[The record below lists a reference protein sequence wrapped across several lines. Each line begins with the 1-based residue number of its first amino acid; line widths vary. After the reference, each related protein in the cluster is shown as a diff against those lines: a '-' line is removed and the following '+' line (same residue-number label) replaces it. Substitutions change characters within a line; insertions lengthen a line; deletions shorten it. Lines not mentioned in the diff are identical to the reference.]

1 MFLNFLFITFIV
13 GAVVFF
19 AAAWKVADG
28 IIQSPRELRPDDWIT
43 AGLHPEFVQFQ
54 ATDNVTLAG
63 AFLPGSTRATVILL
77 HGYGHSKTQL
87 IPQAKLLHDAGFNTF
102 LFDFRGSGESGGEF
116 ITFGEEETRDLA
128 GAVRY
133 VHTRQDVDH
142 NRIGLLGYSMGG
154 SVALLKSGDLHE
166 IRAIVVDSSYAEFR
180 SLIESNF
187 KEYLG
192 RLPFFP
198 FGTLVLYIIK
208 VRTGA
213 YVEDVRPLRH
223 MHTLQNIPILFIHG
237 TKDRTVPVWDAM
249 RLHAGATG
257 PAELMVVEGAGHK
270 GTFSD
275 GIEKYSRKVVGF
287 FNTHL
292 LE

>member
-1 MFLNFLFITFIV
+1 MLLNFLFIAFIV
-13 GAVVFF
+13 GAVSFI
-19 AAAWKVADG
+19 AAAWRVADS
-28 IIQSPRELRPDDWIT
+28 IIQSPREVRPGDWSA
-43 AGLHPEFVQFQ
+43 AGLHPEFVRFP
-54 ATDNVTLAG
+54 ATDGLSLAG
-63 AFLPGSTRATVILL
+63 AFIPGTTRATVILL

-128 GAVRY
+128 GAVQY
-133 VHTRQDVDH
+133 VHTRRDVDH
-142 NRIGLLGYSMGG
+142 ERLGLLGYSMGG

-180 SLIESNF
+180 SLIEGNF
-187 KEYLG
+187 KAYLG

-198 FGTLVLYIIK
+198 FGSLVLYIIK

-223 MHTLQNIPILFIHG
+223 MQTLRNIPLLFIHG

-249 RLHAGATG
+249 RMHASATG
-257 PAELMVVEGAGHK
+257 PAELMIVQDAGHK
-270 GTFSD
+270 GTYSD
-275 GIEKYSRKVVGF
+275 GAERYTRKVISF
-287 FNTHL
+287 FQTHL

>member
-1 MFLNFLFITFIV
+1 MILNFLFIAFIV
-13 GAVVFF
+13 GTVVFI
-19 AAAWKVADG
+19 AAAWRVADS
-28 IIQSPRELRPDDWIT
+28 IIQSPREVRPDDWGN
-43 AGLHPEFVQFQ
+43 AGLYPELVRFQ
-54 ATDNVTLAG
+54 ATDGVSLAG
-63 AFLPGSTRATVILL
+63 AFIPGTTRATVILL

-142 NRIGLLGYSMGG
+142 NRLGLLGYSMGG

-198 FGTLVLYIIK
+198 FGSLVLYIIK

-223 MHTLQNIPILFIHG
+223 LHTLQHIPLLFIHG

-249 RLHAGATG
+249 RMHASAKG
-257 PAELMVVEGAGHK
+257 PAELMIVQDAGHK
-270 GTFSD
+270 GTYTD
-275 GIEKYSRKVVGF
+275 GMEKYSRKVINF
-287 FNTHL
+287 FRTHL

>member
-1 MFLNFLFITFIV
+1 MLLNFLFIAFIV
-13 GAVVFF
+13 GAVSFI
-19 AAAWKVADG
+19 AAAWKVADS
-28 IIQSPRELRPDDWIT
+28 IIQSPREVRPDDWGK
-43 AGLHPEFVQFQ
+43 AGLHPEFVRFQ
-54 ATDNVTLAG
+54 ATDGTTLAG
-63 AFLPGSTRATVILL
+63 AFIPGTTRGTIILL

-133 VHTRQDVDH
+133 VHTRKDVDH
-142 NRIGLLGYSMGG
+142 NRIGILGYSMGG

-187 KEYLG
+187 REYLG

-223 MHTLQNIPILFIHG
+223 MQTLQQVPLLFIHG

-249 RLHAGATG
+249 RLHASARG
-257 PAELMVVEGAGHK
+257 PAELMIVPGAGHA
-270 GTFSD
+270 GTYTDSTV
-275 GIEKYSRKVVGF
+275 KYTQKVVSF
-287 FNTHL
+287 FRTHL